1 MLHFVKS
8 FTIVVGNITENERAC
23 NGDSDS
29 TFHSHVITIIKLCM
43 SWQLFYKALFIFVET
58 DLHLWSLS
66 DCKQLSLIGRA
77 LHKKFIPLC
86 TFLEFYTHL
95 EANSARLFQKCFL
108 QVFKGFKYLYFFKN
122 FIFDECHHFSI
133 LLSSHL
139 KFTVIKNFVI

>member
-66 DCKQLSLIGRA
+66 DCKQSSLLLLLRKKKSHHCLLSLN
-77 LHKKFIPLC
+77 F
-86 TFLEFYTHL
+86 TFT
-95 EANSARLFQKCFL
+95 
-108 QVFKGFKYLYFFKN
+108 
-122 FIFDECHHFSI
+122 
-133 LLSSHL
+133 
-139 KFTVIKNFVI
+139 